1 MNCWFCNNEILCWL
15 CNTGT
20 NLTKTDIG
28 DHNCKSCGV
37 QISIYKE
44 EEMGKLGDLARAKS
58 PFIKLEIG
66 QSTPPIV
73 YKAWKEITNSFNQE
87 SFRYTFEQE
96 TDTGI
101 VAKTLDVGSTSFA
114 IQMDTI
120 PFGSKVIIT
129 REQKVDAT
137 GNIVD
142 DKSIYTVALA

>member
-1 MNCWFCNNEILCWL
+1 MTCWYCSTDLQVTEDFYGDTRCPGCNVL
-15 CNTGT
+15 NTIF
-20 NLTKTDIG
+20 NPADIQQ
-28 DHNCKSCGV
+28 N
-37 QISIYKE
+37 KE

-114 IQMDTI
+114 MQMDTI

-129 REQKVDAT
+129 REQKLDAT